1 MLANQLS
8 IYKETYKLVKLLVV
22 QVSKMPR
29 LHKFTLGER
38 ILNTA
43 YSLFSHIQ
51 LANMYKEERNEHLKM
66 FIVEFETLKTLIRL
80 AFELRAIEG
89 VNRQVEIFAIA
100 ESIGRQVTAW
110 KNSKTKRREAE
121 SNASLGQGVSDK
133 GMPSPRSGVGNLP
146 INGSSTLIQS

>member
-29 LHKFTLGER
+29 LHKFTLGEK

-66 FIVEFETLKTLIRL
+66 FIVEFETLICEHDFLYYPYKIKLIL
-80 AFELRAIEG
+80 LLIL
-89 VNRQVEIFAIA
+89 
-100 ESIGRQVTAW
+100 
-110 KNSKTKRREAE
+110 
-121 SNASLGQGVSDK
+121 SLY
-133 GMPSPRSGVGNLP
+133 
-146 INGSSTLIQS
+146 